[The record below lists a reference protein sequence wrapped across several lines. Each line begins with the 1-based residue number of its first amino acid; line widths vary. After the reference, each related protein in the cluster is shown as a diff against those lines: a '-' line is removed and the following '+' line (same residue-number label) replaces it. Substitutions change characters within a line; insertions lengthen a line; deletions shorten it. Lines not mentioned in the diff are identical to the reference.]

1 MEVESEPSC
10 KKRKGGIRQRLQAK
24 QVRSQSVLAEFLLS
38 QFAWGH
44 FSGRLVQTVAALAI
58 ADVMKVSDDYEE
70 LDDLIKLSKLG
81 SSGAISKNIHRDIM
95 VYANPGVRL
104 PAVFHFDVSFKHPF
118 GQQSQAALLPH
129 EMFSALF
136 NNYNAFFSSSIVS
149 DVSKTREFWKAVKD
163 HPQMKSHPIASRAGY
178 QKLAIPLGLHGDG
191 VPIVGLGKGWV
202 KMALVF
208 SWSSLLGA
216 GNTLCSQ
223 FYIWS
228 VFEKLC
234 VVEEGKRTLDVF
246 FQILVWSLKWLWLG
260 VWPDED
266 YQGKKFLICILYYT
280 ISCFFVYQMTLPLL
294 QVLQNISCWHE
305 SRAVACRWLL
315 CCFVGNPR

>member
-1 MEVESEPSC
+1 MNYLHTETVACNMDEESEPSC
-10 KKRKGGIRQRLQAK
+10 KRRKGGIRQRLHAQANEG
-24 QVRSQSVLAEFLLS
+24 RSKSVLAEFLLS

-44 FSGRLVQTVAALAI
+44 FSGQLVQTVAALAI
-58 ADVMKVSDDYEE
+58 ADIMKVSNDYEQ
-70 LDDLIKLSKLG
+70 LDDLIRLSKLG
-81 SSGAISKNIHRDIM
+81 SSGAISNNIHRDIM
-95 VYANPGVRL
+95 VHASPVVRL
-104 PAVFHFDVSFKHPF
+104 PALFYFNVGFKPPF

-129 EMFSALF
+129 ELFSALF
-136 NNYNAFFSSSIVS
+136 SNYNAAFCSSIVP
-149 DVSKTREFWKAVKD
+149 DASKVQEFWKAVKD
-163 HPQMKSHPIASRAGY
+163 HPQMESHPISSRANY
-178 QKLAIPLGLHGDG
+178 EKLAIPLGLHGDG

-216 GNTLCSQ
+216 GNTLCNQ

-234 VVEEGKRTLDVF
+234 VVEVGQRTLDVF

-266 YQGKKFLICILYYT
+266 YQGNKFLICILNCNN
-280 ISCFFVYQMTLPLL
+280 SFFHFSYKMTLPLL
-294 QVLQNISCWHE
+294 
-305 SRAVACRWLL
+305 
-315 CCFVGNPR
+315 